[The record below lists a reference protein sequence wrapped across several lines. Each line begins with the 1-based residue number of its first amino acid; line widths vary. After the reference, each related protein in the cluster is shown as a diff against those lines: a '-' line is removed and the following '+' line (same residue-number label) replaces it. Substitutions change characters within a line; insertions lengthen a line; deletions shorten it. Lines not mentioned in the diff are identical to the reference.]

1 MAESVD
7 TSGTNHASG
16 SKKSSYAY
24 SFLGF
29 AVLVTVVVATIFLFS
44 WSHFLPQWRDSDFVS
59 ANDAMAQKD
68 WNRAVALFSKSLKA
82 KSGDAFVA
90 YLGRSRAYV
99 QLGNLDKALED
110 AEAAVEKK
118 PSNAAAYGQRGII
131 KKLQQKQKEALQD
144 FGEAIRLDPSY
155 WWAYAQRADIYSRSD
170 DQGKALDDVT
180 KVLSS
185 KPDFGEGLRLRAGIF
200 NRMGKCREAYEDFK
214 KVSELNPNDAWSIQD
229 TAWFLLT
236 CPDEKLQDPLVAL
249 DLAKRALELTDGKDG
264 VFYETLAEAH
274 FRHGDSL
281 KASELQRKALELGSK
296 KCPDRSCIK
305 EMEQR
310 LQKYELAARPEI
322 RTGYEIL
329 PMDSIAER

>member
-16 SKKSSYAY
+16 SKKSVYAY

-29 AVLVTVVVATIFLFS
+29 AIVVTVVVAAIFVFPWGHL
-44 WSHFLPQWRDSDFVS
+44 LRQWRDSDFVA
-59 ANDAMAQKD
+59 ANDAMARKD
-68 WNRAVALFSKSLKA
+68 WNGAVALFSKSLKA
-82 KSGDAFVA
+82 DSGNSFAA

-118 PSNAAAYGQRGII
+118 PSNAAAYGQRGIT
-131 KKLQQKQKEALQD
+131 KKLQQKQNEALQD
-144 FGEAIRLDPSY
+144 FDEAIKLTRATGGRTPSGPTS
-155 WWAYAQRADIYSRSD
+155 ISKSN
-170 DQGKALDDVT
+170 DQGKALDEVNE
-180 KVLSS
+180 VLSS
-185 KPDFGEGLRLRAGIF
+185 KPDFVEGLRLRAWIF

-214 KVSELNPNDAWSIQD
+214 KVSELNPKDAWSIQD
-229 TAWFLLT
+229 KAWFLLT
-236 CPDEKLQDPLVAL
+236 CPDEKVQDLSQAL
-249 DLAKRALELTDGKDG
+249 ELAKRALELPEGKDG
-264 VFYETLAEAH
+264 VVYETLAEAH
-274 FRHGDSL
+274 FRHGDPL
-281 KASELQRKALELGSK
+281 KASELQRKAIELGSK

-310 LQKYELAARPEI
+310 LHKYELAARPEI
-322 RTGYEIL
+322 RINYEIL